1 MSEKTKAIWLA
12 GLIAVAAI
20 VWYFSSRGPA
30 AAANASLDPAAPYKP
45 LAVENLEMQRA
56 RLKASRK
63 IEYKSAGRDL
73 FSEIAPP
80 PPETAKEKE
89 KRETAHTNMGPVMP
103 PPPPPPALPANLK
116 FFGYGT
122 VPNGTAK
129 RAFLSDGDQIYIVAE
144 GETLLGKYR
153 VVKIG
158 NANLDFEE
166 IGTGR
171 RGSATLSAG
180 PPAAPAS

>member
-12 GLIAVAAI
+12 GLIVLAAI
-20 VWYFSSRGPA
+20 IWYVSRKGPA
-30 AAANASLDPAAPYKP
+30 LAANASSDPAAPYKP
-45 LAVENLEMQRA
+45 LAVENPELQRSRLE
-56 RLKASRK
+56 ASRET
-63 IEYKSAGRDL
+63 EYKSAGRDL

-80 PPETAKEKE
+80 PPETEKEKE
-89 KRETAHTNMGPVMP
+89 KRETAHTNIGPVMP

-129 RAFLSDGDQIYIVAE
+129 RAFLTDGDQVYIVAE

-166 IGTGR
+166 IATGR
-171 RGSATLSAG
+171 RGSTTLTEEPAT
-180 PPAAPAS
+180 APAS

>member
-1 MSEKTKAIWLA
+1 MSEKTKALWLA
-12 GLIAVAAI
+12 GLIVVAII
-20 VWYFSSRGPA
+20 VWYVGSKGPA
-30 AAANASLDPAAPYKP
+30 AVSNASLDPEATYRP
-45 LAVENLEMQRA
+45 LAVENPELQRA
-56 RLKASRK
+56 KLEASRK

-73 FSEIAPP
+73 FSEVAPP
-80 PPETAKEKE
+80 PPETEKQ
-89 KRETAHTNMGPVMP
+89 KREAAHTNMGPVMP
-103 PPPPPPALPANLK
+103 PPPPPPALPANVK

-166 IGTGR
+166 IATGR
-171 RGSATLSAG
+171 RGSTTLSEE
-180 PPAAPAS
+180 PTAAPAS